1 MAVGVFGSNPKHS
14 FRWAGGTKIK
24 NKTKFYSNS
33 SRSSH
38 PNAIINLPMLKLS
51 DLNLS
56 LETAKL
62 KNGIKIVN
70 FRRSG
75 APLAIRCLFFA
86 GSRFD
91 NIEGTSHFLEH
102 LLVAGTKK
110 YPSKNKLASYI
121 ENNGGVLGAVTSMDN
136 LAINLSLGDP
146 KDISIA
152 SEILKEVIFN
162 PIFKDKTIENERQAI
177 YRELSDRKSNPSKAI
192 GTVNRQLF
200 YQDTILGRST
210 LGTESSIKNIKKEDI
225 VTYYQNNILTSQMVL
240 VTSGDIS
247 IDVIKKEF
255 TFLESLNF
263 SVRTPKNDLAVNQ
276 QKRILIEKFN
286 QNDQITFS
294 YAFRTGNISDTTNPT
309 LSIILQALAATRS
322 SRLITR
328 LRYENGLIYGINS
341 WHEQLFDAGTWG
353 FQTSTSKS
361 NFQKVID
368 IIEKEF
374 YTIIQDGLPESDLN
388 FVKNK
393 IIKSSRLNLQT
404 SESIVGFHAYKQF
417 INSDKPWTIQD
428 YTESLEKVDCGLI
441 KAAAIRYLNP
451 TKSYLAVCGDIS
463 EKEINLAK

>member
-1 MAVGVFGSNPKHS
+1 
-14 FRWAGGTKIK
+14 
-24 NKTKFYSNS
+24 
-33 SRSSH
+33 
-38 PNAIINLPMLKLS
+38 MLKLS

-70 FRRSG
+70 FHRSG
-75 APLAIRCLFFA
+75 APLAIKCLFFA

-91 NIEGTSHFLEH
+91 DIEGTSHFLEH

-110 YPSKNKLASYI
+110 YPTKDKLAYYI
-121 ENNGGVLGAVTSMDN
+121 ENNGGFLSAITGMDN
-136 LAINLSLGDP
+136 LTINLSLGDP
-146 KDISIA
+146 KDISII
-152 SEILKEVIFN
+152 SEVLKEVIFN
-162 PIFKDKTIENERQAI
+162 PIFGDKTIENERQAI
-177 YRELSDRKSNPSKAI
+177 YRELSDRKSNPGKAI

-210 LGTESSIKNIKKEDI
+210 LGTEDSIKSIKKEDI
-225 VTYYQNNILTSQMVL
+225 LSHYQKNILTGQMVL

-247 IDVIKKEF
+247 IDTIKKEF
-255 TFLESLNF
+255 SFLESLNF
-263 SVRTPKNDLAVNQ
+263 VTKTPKADLEINQ
-276 QKRILIEKFN
+276 QKRILIEKFS

-294 YAFRTGNISDTTNPT
+294 YAFRTGNIFDNTNPA
-309 LSIILQALAATRS
+309 LSIILQAMAATRS
-322 SRLITR
+322 SRLITK

-374 YTIIQDGLPESDLN
+374 HSIIQDGLSESELE
-388 FVKNK
+388 FIKNK

-404 SESIVGFHAYKQF
+404 SESITGFHAYKQF
-417 INSDKPWTIQD
+417 IGSNTPWTIQD
-428 YTESLEKVDCGLI
+428 YTESLEKVDYNSA
-441 KAAAIRYLNP
+441 KTTATKYLDP
-451 TKSYLAVCGDIS
+451 TKSFLAICGNINEEEIS
-463 EKEINLAK
+463 LAR

>member
-1 MAVGVFGSNPKHS
+1 
-14 FRWAGGTKIK
+14 
-24 NKTKFYSNS
+24 
-33 SRSSH
+33 
-38 PNAIINLPMLKLS
+38 MLKLS

-70 FRRSG
+70 FYRSG
-75 APLAIRCLFFA
+75 APLTIRCLFFA

-102 LLVAGTKK
+102 MLVAGTKK
-110 YPSKNKLASYI
+110 YPTKDKLASYI
-121 ENNGGVLGAVTSMDN
+121 ENNGGILGAVTGMDN
-136 LAINLSLGDP
+136 LTINLSLGDP
-146 KDISIA
+146 QDISIA
-152 SEILKEVIFN
+152 SEVLKEVIFN
-162 PIFKDKTIENERQAI
+162 PIFEDKTIENERQAI
-177 YRELSDRKSNPSKAI
+177 YRELSDRKSNPNKAI

-210 LGTESSIKNIKKEDI
+210 LGTENSIKSIKKEDI
-225 VTYYQNNILTSQMVL
+225 VDYYQKNILTSQMVL

-247 IDVIKKEF
+247 IDVVKKEF
-255 TFLESLNF
+255 AFLEPLNF
-263 SVRTPKNDLAVNQ
+263 VTKTPKKDLEISQ

-286 QNDQITFS
+286 QNDQVTFS
-294 YAFRTGNISDTTNPT
+294 YAFRTGNVSDITNPT

-328 LRYENGLIYGINS
+328 LRYENGLIYGISS
-341 WHEQLFDAGTWG
+341 WHEQLFDAGSWG

-374 YTIIQDGLPESDLN
+374 RNIVQNGLSESELE

-393 IIKSSRLNLQT
+393 IIKSGRLNLQT

-417 INSDKPWTIQD
+417 IDNDKPWTIQD
-428 YTESLEKVDCGLI
+428 YTESLEKVDCDLVKTSAI
-441 KAAAIRYLNP
+441 KYLDP
-451 TKSYLAVCGDIS
+451 TKSFLAICGDIN